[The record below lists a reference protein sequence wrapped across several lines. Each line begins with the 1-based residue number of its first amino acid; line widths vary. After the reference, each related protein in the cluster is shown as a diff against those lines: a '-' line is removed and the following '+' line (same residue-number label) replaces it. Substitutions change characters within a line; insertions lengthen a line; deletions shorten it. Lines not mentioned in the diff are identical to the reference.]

1 MYKYLTPI
9 EGKQL
14 ERILKNVVD
23 NCNIEQFDVLIK
35 KIKPLLYDTVL
46 YEEQHKYFSISD
58 SLNLAKNFIKDY
70 DEQYYYEFLNTLSL
84 NPLNSNAGIVFEFS
98 DQSYANIDNDLIT
111 VNFSND
117 AIDSLSIVHELFHQ
131 FSCFNYNYQSS
142 LVEYPSIM
150 SEFLFVDYLKNSNI
164 LNDEILNNFKA
175 MRLSNFYENIAYFYT
190 IYQMIK
196 LYEKNET
203 FNNTI
208 LNNYIKSLD
217 ENSLE
222 FQVVEYFI
230 EDSLDNILENR
241 EYTVHELLLYIIG
254 TLLSCYTHQQLI
266 NNEITLDDVKL
277 QINNILRT
285 DLNNISKYNL
295 PIIDSRGLNFNN
307 IDILCKSY
315 KKELNSLS
323 SKR

>member
-1 MYKYLTPI
+1 
-9 EGKQL
+9 
-14 ERILKNVVD
+14 
-23 NCNIEQFDVLIK
+23 
-35 KIKPLLYDTVL
+35 
-46 YEEQHKYFSISD
+46 
-58 SLNLAKNFIKDY
+58 
-70 DEQYYYEFLNTLSL
+70 
-84 NPLNSNAGIVFEFS
+84 
-98 DQSYANIDNDLIT
+98 
-111 VNFSND
+111 
-117 AIDSLSIVHELFHQ
+117 
-131 FSCFNYNYQSS
+131 
-142 LVEYPSIM
+142 
-150 SEFLFVDYLKNSNI
+150 
-164 LNDEILNNFKA
+164 
-175 MRLSNFYENIAYFYT
+175 
-190 IYQMIK
+190 MIK

-307 IDILCKSY
+307 IDNLCKCY

-323 SKR
+323 SNR